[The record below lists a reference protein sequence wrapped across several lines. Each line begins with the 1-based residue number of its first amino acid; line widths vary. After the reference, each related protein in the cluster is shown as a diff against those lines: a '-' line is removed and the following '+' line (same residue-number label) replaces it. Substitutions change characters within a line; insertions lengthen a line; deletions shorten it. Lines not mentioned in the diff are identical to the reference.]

1 MALLPLFKKKFEK
14 TDTKTLLLHKAF
26 DDLLEGIQIHDFNW
40 RYIYVNHAL
49 VSYSHYSK
57 EELLGSTI
65 MDKYPGIEHTDFFKT
80 LDRCMKERATAH
92 FETEF
97 LFPDGSKADFELS
110 IQPVPEGLFILS
122 IDITERKK
130 AEQEIKRLNENLEKK
145 VAERTAELENSI
157 SELKETEEKFL
168 AVFRT
173 SAAGVAITR
182 FSDSNF
188 VDVNDAFAQLTGFS
202 KNELI
207 GHNSQELNMVTNVSH
222 RQSIL
227 KEIRE
232 NGRATNFEMTIRH
245 KSGKELA
252 MLASVET
259 IYLKGIRHSLNITFD
274 INDRKIAELEL
285 AAVNKEL
292 EAFTYSVS
300 HDLRAPLRAINGYA
314 EILQE
319 DFGPHLN
326 KEGTRILQN
335 ITYNAIK
342 MGNLIDD
349 LLAFSKLGRAEL
361 RKEEI
366 DLNELMDAIQ
376 IDLNKDQEQTATIK
390 YETLHKVHADYNLLY
405 QVLFNLVSNGIK
417 YSSKNAN
424 AVIIISSTEQNGEII
439 VSVKDNGAGF
449 DMKYANKLFGVFQRL
464 HAQEEFEGTGVGLAI
479 VQRIVVKHHGKV
491 WAEGKLN
498 EGATFYFSL
507 PTT

>member
-1 MALLPLFKKKFEK
+1 
-14 TDTKTLLLHKAF
+14 
-26 DDLLEGIQIHDFNW
+26 
-40 RYIYVNHAL
+40 
-49 VSYSHYSK
+49 
-57 EELLGSTI
+57 
-65 MDKYPGIEHTDFFKT
+65 
-80 LDRCMKERATAH
+80 
-92 FETEF
+92 
-97 LFPDGSKADFELS
+97 
-110 IQPVPEGLFILS
+110 
-122 IDITERKK
+122 
-130 AEQEIKRLNENLEKK
+130 
-145 VAERTAELENSI
+145 
-157 SELKETEEKFL
+157 
-168 AVFRT
+168 
-173 SAAGVAITR
+173 
-182 FSDSNF
+182 
-188 VDVNDAFAQLTGFS
+188 
-202 KNELI
+202 
-207 GHNSQELNMVTNVSH
+207 
-222 RQSIL
+222 
-227 KEIRE
+227 
-232 NGRATNFEMTIRH
+232 
-245 KSGKELA
+245 
-252 MLASVET
+252 VET